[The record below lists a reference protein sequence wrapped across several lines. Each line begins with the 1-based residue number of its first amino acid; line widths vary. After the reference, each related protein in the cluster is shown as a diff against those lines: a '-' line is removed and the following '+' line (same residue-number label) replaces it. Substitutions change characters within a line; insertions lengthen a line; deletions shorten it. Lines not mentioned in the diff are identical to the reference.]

1 MAALSDTPL
10 PQPRLVDLRQVRSSD
25 LHPLLE
31 EESATWE
38 RLLDWDF
45 RPSASLVRRFVDM
58 EALTGHVLTVQGRVV
73 GYSYFVCEDRKGLIG
88 DLYVMEAFA
97 CIENETFLL
106 QAVLDDLVKMPF
118 VRRVESQ
125 LMMLRNWPR
134 VQIPYAPHAR
144 LFKRQYME
152 LGLDRISAV
161 LPAGRRSAQM
171 VIDNWTER
179 RQDDAAALIAEA
191 YRSHVDSE
199 INDQYRSP
207 AGARR
212 FLLNIVQYPGCG
224 SFFQPAS
231 FVALDPSNHRLSGL
245 SLSSLVH
252 ADVGH
257 ITQICV
263 SNAVKGHGVGYELM
277 RHSLESLQRHACR
290 KASLTVTSTNL
301 EAIRLYEQMG
311 FRRTRDFAA
320 LVWEGF

>member
-1 MAALSDTPL
+1 MAALSEFPI
-10 PQPRLVDLRQVRSSD
+10 PQLVELREVRAPD
-25 LHPLLE
+25 MHALLE
-31 EESATWE
+31 EETATWE
-38 RLLDWDF
+38 RMLDWDF

-58 EALTGHVLTVQGRVV
+58 QALTGFVLTVQGRVV

-97 CIENETFLL
+97 CVENEVVLL
-106 QAVLDDLVKMPF
+106 RAILDSLLKANFVK
-118 VRRVESQ
+118 RVESQ
-125 LMMLRNWPR
+125 LMMLRSWPR
-134 VQIPYAPHAR
+134 MQIPYAQHAR

-152 LGLDRISAV
+152 LALGKRPSLAAKQPGKV
-161 LPAGRRSAQM
+161 
-171 VIDNWTER
+171 VIDNWAER
-179 RQDDAAALIAEA
+179 RQDDSASLIAEA
-191 YRSHVDSE
+191 YRGHVDSE

-231 FVALDPSNHRLSGL
+231 FVALDPGSHRLCGL

-277 RHSLESLQRHACR
+277 RHSLDSLEKHACR
-290 KASLTVTSTNL
+290 KASLTVTSTNT
-301 EAIRLYEQMG
+301 EAIHLYEQLG

>member
-10 PQPRLVDLRQVRSSD
+10 PQPQLMDLRQIGASAMQA
-25 LHPLLE
+25 LLDE
-31 EESATWE
+31 ETATWE
-38 RLLDWDF
+38 RMLDWDF

-58 EALTGHVLTVQGRVV
+58 QALTGHVLAVQGRVV
-73 GYSYFVCEDRKGLIG
+73 GYSYFVCEERKGLIG

-97 CIENETFLL
+97 NVENETLL
-106 QAVLDDLVKMPF
+106 LGAILDDLVKTPS

-134 VQIPYAPHAR
+134 MRIPYAPHAR

-152 LGLDRISAV
+152 LDLGHTAGLPS
-161 LPAGRRSAQM
+161 GRRSTPVA
-171 VIDNWTER
+171 IDNWTER
-179 RQDDAAALIAEA
+179 RQDEAATLIADA
-191 YRSHVDSE
+191 YRGHIDSE

-231 FVALDPSNHRLSGL
+231 FVALDPSTHRLCGL

-252 ADVGH
+252 ADIGH

-277 RHSLESLQRHACR
+277 RHSLESLEKHACR
-290 KASLTVTSTNL
+290 KASLTVTSDNL
-301 EAIRLYEQMG
+301 EAIRLYEQLG
-311 FRRTRDFAA
+311 FRRVRNFAA

>member
-1 MAALSDTPL
+1 MAALSELPL
-10 PQPRLVDLRQVRSSD
+10 PQPRLLDLRQVRASD
-25 LHPLLE
+25 LHALLE
-31 EESATWE
+31 EETTTWE
-38 RLLDWDF
+38 RMLDWDF

-58 EALTGHVLTVQGRVV
+58 QALTGHVLTVQGCVV
-73 GYSYFVCEDRKGLIG
+73 GYAYFVCEDRKGLIG
-88 DLYVMEAFA
+88 DLYVMERFA
-97 CIENETFLL
+97 SLENEAMLL
-106 QAVLDDLVKMPF
+106 QAILDDLVKTPF

-134 VQIPYAPHAR
+134 MQMPYASHVR

-152 LGLDRISAV
+152 LGLGDAV
-161 LPAGRRSAQM
+161 ARPAGRRSTP
-171 VIDNWTER
+171 VVVDNWTER
-179 RQDDAAALIAEA
+179 RQDEAATLIAEA
-191 YRSHVDSE
+191 YRGHVDSE

-231 FVALDPSNHRLSGL
+231 FVALDPSTQRLSGL

-263 SNAVKGHGVGYELM
+263 SNAAKGHGVGYELM
-277 RHSLESLQRHACR
+277 RHSLESLEKHACR
-290 KASLTVTSTNL
+290 KASLTVTSTNVD
-301 EAIRLYEQMG
+301 AIRLYEQLG
-311 FRRTRDFAA
+311 FRRVRDFAA

>member
-1 MAALSDTPL
+1 MAAISDIPL
-10 PQPRLVDLRQVRSSD
+10 PQQLHLVELRQVRSSD
-25 LHPLLE
+25 LHALLDE
-31 EESATWE
+31 ETATWE

-58 EALTGHVLTVQGRVV
+58 QALTGYVLTVQGRVV

-97 CIENETFLL
+97 NVENETVLL
-106 QAVLDDLVKMPF
+106 QAILESLVKTPSI
-118 VRRVESQ
+118 RRVESQ

-134 VQIPYAPHAR
+134 MQIPYAPHAR

-152 LGLDRISAV
+152 LDLGRGAV
-161 LPAGRRSAQM
+161 LPASLKASQ
-171 VIDNWTER
+171 VLVDNWTER
-179 RQDDAAALIAEA
+179 RQDEAAALIAEA
-191 YRSHVDSE
+191 YRGHVDSE

-207 AGARR
+207 GGARR

-231 FVALDPSNHRLSGL
+231 FVALDPATRRLCGL
-245 SLSSLVH
+245 TLSSLVH

-263 SNAVKGHGVGYELM
+263 SSSVKGQGVGYELM
-277 RHSLESLQRHACR
+277 RHSLDSLEKHACR
-290 KASLTVTSTNL
+290 KASLTVTSTNTD
-301 EAIRLYEQMG
+301 AIRLYDRLG
-311 FRRTRDFAA
+311 FRRSRDFAA

>member
-1 MAALSDTPL
+1 M
-10 PQPRLVDLRQVRSSD
+10 DLRQVRSSD

-58 EALTGHVLTVQGRVV
+58 QALTGYVLTVQGRVV

-88 DLYVMEAFA
+88 DLYVMEPFA

-106 QAVLDDLVKMPF
+106 QAILDELVKMPL

-134 VQIPYAPHAR
+134 MQIPYAPHAR

-152 LGLDRISAV
+152 LGLDRSTAA
-161 LPAGRRSAQM
+161 LPAGRRTTSM

-179 RQDDAAALIAEA
+179 RQDEAAALIAEA

-231 FVALDPSNHRLSGL
+231 FVAVDPSTHRLSGL

-263 SNAVKGHGVGYELM
+263 SNAVKGRGVGYELM
-277 RHSLESLQRHACR
+277 RHSLESLQKHACR
-290 KASLTVTSTNL
+290 KASLTVTSTNQ

-311 FRRTRDFAA
+311 FRRVRDFAA